1 VSKTDENIIEVY
13 RNWYTREESEEEEPS
28 QKDTSYLDW
37 YENWKKEN
45 FIGDEYNNSE

>member
-1 VSKTDENIIEVY
+1 VINKDYIIKETY
-13 RNWYTREESEEEEPS
+13 SNWFETEESEEEEPS

-45 FIGDEYNNSE
+45 FIGDEYNNDE